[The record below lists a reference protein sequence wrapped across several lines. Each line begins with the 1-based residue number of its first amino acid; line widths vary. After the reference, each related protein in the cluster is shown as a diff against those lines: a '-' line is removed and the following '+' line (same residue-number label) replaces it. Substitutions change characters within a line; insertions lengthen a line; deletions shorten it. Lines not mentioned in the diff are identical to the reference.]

1 MEAFHLLILFIIK
14 EPLRDAERQK
24 IDEKHFIT
32 TTIYAKRCK
41 QGQKD
46 CYDTKNIFLQRDV
59 KSQ

>member
-14 EPLRDAERQK
+14 APLGDAERQK
-24 IDEKHFIT
+24 RDAKHFIT
-32 TTIYAKRCK
+32 TTIYAKQCK

-46 CYDTKNIFLQRDV
+46 CYDTKNIVLQRDV